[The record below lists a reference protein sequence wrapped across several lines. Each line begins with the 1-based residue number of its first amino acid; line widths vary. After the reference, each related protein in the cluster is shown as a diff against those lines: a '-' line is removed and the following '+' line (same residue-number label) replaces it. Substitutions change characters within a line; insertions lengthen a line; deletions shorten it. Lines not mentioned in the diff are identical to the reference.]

1 MSTINLQK
9 DMLITVAS
17 ALGEELINDV
27 VFVGGC
33 TTGLLV
39 TDDFTKEQIRY
50 TDDVDL
56 VVDIMGYPA
65 WARLQENLRSQGFR
79 DPMDLDGGGV
89 ICRMLL
95 GELQVDFMPTDAA
108 TLGFGNRWYT
118 DSVRTAQNYPLTE
131 DVNIKLIRP
140 EYFIATKLEAYFGRG
155 NGDLLESRD
164 MEDILNIF
172 DGRESIV
179 QEIQEAE
186 YELKCYVQ
194 QKLSEIIT
202 EYDFEMA
209 VQSTSGGDS
218 AREEMIFERLERCI
232 EQ

>member
-1 MSTINLQK
+1 
-9 DMLITVAS
+9 
-17 ALGEELINDV
+17 
-27 VFVGGC
+27 
-33 TTGLLV
+33 
-39 TDDFTKEQIRY
+39 
-50 TDDVDL
+50 
-56 VVDIMGYPA
+56 
-65 WARLQENLRSQGFR
+65 
-79 DPMDLDGGGV
+79 
-89 ICRMLL
+89 
-95 GELQVDFMPTDAA
+95 
-108 TLGFGNRWYT
+108 
-118 DSVRTAQNYPLTE
+118 
-131 DVNIKLIRP
+131 
-140 EYFIATKLEAYFGRG
+140 
-155 NGDLLESRD
+155 